1 MNDTPTPRGSLFDD
15 RLFVNA
21 NTPTWMKWFLEVY
34 DERYLLCNPK
44 QCIYCRMPY
53 AFCLYWAYNRFH
65 FHFIS
70 LHYITLHYFRSHS
83 HPMTLSVPSLYLIF
97 VYGYNITKKSKLV
110 CCICIGLKS
119 DSAVR
124 T

>member
-21 NTPTWMKWFLEVY
+21 NTPTWMKWLLEVY

-44 QCIYCRMPY
+44 QWIYCRMPY

-65 FHFIS
+65 FIS
-70 LHYITLHYFRSHS
+70 FHYITLHYII
-83 HPMTLSVPSLYLIF
+83 SVPTLTLWLYRFHLCTWSLYTAI
-97 VYGYNITKKSKLV
+97 
-110 CCICIGLKS
+110 
-119 DSAVR
+119 
-124 T
+124 